1 VRNHLETVDVD
12 SEGMPNN
19 GNITVISDD
28 EERPPIEYEDLI
40 INRKRYRV
48 PERVIRLDFWEKLGL
63 GRGWVAALIKSID

>member
-1 VRNHLETVDVD
+1 MRNHLETVDVD

-48 PERVIRLDFWEKLGL
+48 PERVIRLDFWVMLGL
-63 GRGWVAALIKSID
+63 GWGWVAAIIKSID

>member
-1 VRNHLETVDVD
+1 MRNHLETVDVD

>member
-1 VRNHLETVDVD
+1 MRNHLETVDVD

-63 GRGWVAALIKSID
+63 GRGWVAAIIKSID